1 MSYLFVW
8 RGVYILFIIPTDT
21 ISISSFSSEDM
32 TGEECLECN
41 APCIEKMFGCSGL
54 PQVVDETVTDPTLPE
69 LINPGGGSTDSPTTS
84 GDDTNAP
91 TSSPGDSETFTFA
104 PVNPSPTQPTDREN
118 SGASGNNQ
126 LRLFTLSLVVL
137 GLLVA

>member
-1 MSYLFVW
+1 
-8 RGVYILFIIPTDT
+8 
-21 ISISSFSSEDM
+21 M
-32 TGEECLECN
+32 TGEECLACN
-41 APCIEKMFGCSGL
+41 EPCIEKMFGCSGL

-69 LINPGGGSTDSPTTS
+69 LINPGEESTDSPTTS

-104 PVNPSPTQPTDREN
+104 PVNPSPTQPTDGDN

-137 GLLVA
+137 GMMIV

>member
-1 MSYLFVW
+1 V
-8 RGVYILFIIPTDT
+8 
-21 ISISSFSSEDM
+21 DM

-41 APCIEKMFGCSGL
+41 SPCIEKMFGCSGL

-69 LINPGGGSTDSPTTS
+69 MINNPGEESTDSPTTS

-104 PVNPSPTQPTDREN
+104 PVNPSPTQPTDRDN

-126 LRLFTLSLVVL
+126 LIALSLVVL
-137 GLLVA
+137 GMMIV

>member
-1 MSYLFVW
+1 
-8 RGVYILFIIPTDT
+8 
-21 ISISSFSSEDM
+21 M

-69 LINPGGGSTDSPTTS
+69 MINPGEDSTDSPTTS
-84 GDDTNAP
+84 GDDTP

-104 PVNPSPTQPTDREN
+104 PVNPSPTQPTDRDN

-126 LRLFTLSLVVL
+126 LRLIITLSLVVL
-137 GLLVA
+137 GMMIV